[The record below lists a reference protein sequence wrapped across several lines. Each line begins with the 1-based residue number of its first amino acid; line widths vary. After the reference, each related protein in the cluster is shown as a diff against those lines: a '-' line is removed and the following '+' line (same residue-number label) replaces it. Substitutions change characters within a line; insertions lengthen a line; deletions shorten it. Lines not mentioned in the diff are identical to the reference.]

1 MSFLKEPDIWYCNL
15 EQMDTLYTR
24 KDANGEKLFVEKYYL
39 RLNLREVVSI
49 FNADQANKVSYHIV
63 QKIVDETKN
72 IFSNERRWYVDAL
85 NVRT

>member
-24 KDANGEKLFVEKYYL
+24 KDANGEKLFVV
-39 RLNLREVVSI
+39 REVVSI